1 MPRRLLQKKNINKI
15 NINVMKKNQIA
26 KKLYNSLGYLDI
38 SINKSGKIK
47 MLKNLV

>member
-1 MPRRLLQKKNINKI
+1 
-15 NINVMKKNQIA
+15 MKKNQIA